1 MVWMDNII
9 LTIKLNLVLD
19 ENFCLVCMVRDR
31 HDFILAH

>member
-19 ENFCLVCMVRDR
+19 ETFCLVCVRDR